1 MKDRV
6 QYILSYPIILQNLL
20 CHMSPLSCRSLHKAL
35 RLNGTML
42 AREMNRPLAHSLITS
57 EECILSHEPA
67 RIAPA
72 QERITRGI
80 AQCRNPG
87 VVSTDAGEDLLQS
100 LKTVLRILLYHLRV
114 PGRR

>member
-42 AREMNRPLAHSLITS
+42 AREMNRPLAHSLIAS
-57 EECILSHEPA
+57 EERILSYAPA
-67 RIAPA
+67 RIAPS
-72 QERITRGI
+72 QKRVSGRI
-80 AQCRNPG
+80 AQGCNPR
-87 VVSTDAGEDLLQS
+87 VVSADAGKDLLQT
-100 LKTVLRILLYHLRV
+100 LKTVLRIALYH
-114 PGRR
+114 